1 MRIFS
6 TSTLEQIMTDEINY
20 QNNPLHALGLKDL
33 LLQLVDQ
40 YGFELLNAYVNIN
53 CFETRPTIESS
64 LKFLKKTEWA
74 REKLEVFYLYTYK
87 SLPRPSSEQFALPP
101 RDRVVP
107 NDQKTGEPKELSFED
122 AAEQQEKRDDK
133 AEAFRK
139 NGGNKSTISS
149 KRYNENRDRAN
160 SKKGNEDT
168 RENSRSSFEKRQVR
182 NETSISFVNSN
193 EPSSDA
199 SSDPWGKWK
208 K

>member
-1 MRIFS
+1 MRVFD
-6 TSTLEQIMTDEINY
+6 TRALEQIMTDEINY
-20 QNNPLHALGLKDL
+20 QNNPLHALGLKEL
-33 LLQLVDQ
+33 LIELVDQ

-87 SLPRPSSEQFALPP
+87 NLPRPSSEQFVLPP

-107 NDQKTGEPKELSFED
+107 NDQKPGVPKELSFED

-133 AEAFRK
+133 ADAYRK
-139 NGGNKSTISS
+139 NGGNRNTPSS
-149 KRYNENRDRAN
+149 KRYNESRNSPY
-160 SKKGNEDT
+160 SKKSSDEN
-168 RENSRSSFEKRQVR
+168 RENSRASFEKRQVR
-182 NETSISFVNSN
+182 NETSISFDKSS
-193 EPSSDA
+193 EPSTDA
-199 SSDPWGKWK
+199 GSDPWGKWK